1 MEMPVVQ
8 GRKGHLVFHRAALI
22 IFNLFAN
29 ENYSKQVNYFGL
41 VLNKNTLYK
50 IRS

>member
-1 MEMPVVQ
+1 MEMTVVQ
-8 GRKGHLVFHRAALI
+8 GRKGPLVFHRAALI